1 MPIRRADPLTC
12 RARGARDPYPGAQVV
27 NFFLMS
33 LKTAFSIVV
42 FVVAAGMVITLLVF
56 WNVYII
62 SDYHTIKELYM
73 VTHGTP
79 EVPAVGRWIVLAVG
93 ITFLSLVL
101 VVLSFYFVTF
111 LRGARFKQQ
120 QKDFVNMMT
129 HELKLPMSSIQMFAQ
144 TLKQRSTGPEDR
156 ERFLDAILNDCA
168 RLNLL
173 LDHLL
178 KSQQIEQ
185 GRLPV
190 NLRRQDIGAFVSEFA
205 RKWPRPLTLNMPKDV
220 QAHVDAVL
228 LDLAIT
234 NLVNNAEKYGK
245 GSIPEVVVESG
256 AGLVHISVRDAG
268 APIPKKYAKKI
279 FTRFFRM
286 PNRDTRRQNGVGLG
300 LYIVKTIA
308 KLHRGTVEL
317 SSGMLE
323 TDGWKGNRFT
333 LSIPRAK

>member
-1 MPIRRADPLTC
+1 
-12 RARGARDPYPGAQVV
+12 
-27 NFFLMS
+27 MS

-42 FVVAAGMVITLLVF
+42 FVLAAGMVITLLVF

-79 EVPAVGRWIVLAVG
+79 EVPAAGRWTVLSVG

-144 TLKQRSTGPEDR
+144 TLKTRKASPEER
-156 ERFLDAILNDCA
+156 ERFIDAILNDCA

-178 KSQQIEQ
+178 KSQQIEK
-185 GRLPV
+185 GKLPV
-190 NLRRQDIGAFVSEFA
+190 SLRRLNVSEFVEEFA
-205 RKWPRPLTLNMPKDV
+205 RKWPRPLVLRMIKDV
-220 QAHVDAVL
+220 EAQADPVL
-228 LDLAIT
+228 LELAIT

-245 GSIPEVVVESG
+245 GSTPEVVMETDPS
-256 AGLVHISVRDAG
+256 LVRISVRDAG
-268 APIPKKYAKKI
+268 TPIPKKYAKKI
-279 FTRFFRM
+279 FRRFFRM

-308 KLHRGTVEL
+308 KLHQGSIDLT
-317 SSGMLE
+317 SGMKE
-323 TDGWKGNRFT
+323 ADGWKGNRFT
-333 LSIPRAK
+333 LSIPRSK

>member
-1 MPIRRADPLTC
+1 
-12 RARGARDPYPGAQVV
+12 
-27 NFFLMS
+27 MS
-33 LKTAFSIVV
+33 LKTGLSILI
-42 FVVAAGMVITLLVF
+42 FVVAAGMVITLLVL

-79 EVPAVGRWIVLAVG
+79 EIPSTGRWTVLSIG

-129 HELKLPMSSIQMFAQ
+129 HEFKLPMSSIQMFAQ
-144 TLKQRSTGPEDR
+144 TLRQKEPPKEER
-156 ERFLDAILNDCA
+156 EKFLDAILNDCA

-173 LDHLL
+173 VDHLL
-178 KSQQIEQ
+178 KSQLIER
-185 GRLPV
+185 GKLPV
-190 NLRRQDIGAFVSEFA
+190 SLRRIDLRAFLEDFA
-205 RKWPRPLTLNMPKDV
+205 RKWPRALRVSVAGDAEA
-220 QAHVDAVL
+220 QADPVL
-228 LDLAIT
+228 LDLALT
-234 NLVNNAEKYGK
+234 NLINNAEKYGK
-245 GSIPEVVVESG
+245 GSTPELVMETDG
-256 AGLVHISVRDAG
+256 ARIRISVRDNG

-279 FTRFFRM
+279 FKRFFRV

-308 KLHRGTVEL
+308 HQHEGVIDL
-317 SSGMLE
+317 SSGSME
-323 TDGWKGNRFT
+323 SEGWKGNRFT
-333 LSIPRAK
+333 LTLPRAK

>member
-1 MPIRRADPLTC
+1 
-12 RARGARDPYPGAQVV
+12 
-27 NFFLMS
+27 MS
-33 LKTAFSIVV
+33 FKTALSIVV
-42 FVVAAGMVITLLVF
+42 FVVAAGMVVTLLVL

-62 SDYHTIKELYM
+62 SDYHTIRELYM
-73 VTHGTP
+73 SAHGTP
-79 EVPAVGRWIVLAVG
+79 EVPASGRWAVLALG
-93 ITFLSLVL
+93 ITFLSIVL

-111 LRGARFKQQ
+111 LRGSRFKQQ

-144 TLKQRSTGPEDR
+144 TLRQKELVPEER

-173 LDHLL
+173 VDHLL

-185 GRLPV
+185 GKLPV
-190 NLRRQDIGAFVSEFA
+190 SLRRTDLRAFIEDFA
-205 RKWPRPLTLNMPKDV
+205 RKWPRPLVVRMDGDAV
-220 QAHVDAVL
+220 AQVDHVL
-228 LDLAIT
+228 LDLALT
-234 NLVNNAEKYGK
+234 NLINNAEKYGK
-245 GSIPEVVVESG
+245 GSVPELSLDPDP
-256 AGLVHISVRDAG
+256 AHALISVRDGG
-268 APIPKKYAKKI
+268 APIPKRYAKKI
-279 FTRFFRM
+279 FKRFFRM

-308 KLHRGTVEL
+308 RQHDGSIHLV
-317 SSGMLE
+317 SGSAE

>member
-1 MPIRRADPLTC
+1 
-12 RARGARDPYPGAQVV
+12 
-27 NFFLMS
+27 MS
-33 LKTAFSIVV
+33 VKTAFSIVV

-79 EVPAVGRWIVLAVG
+79 EIPSAGRWTVLSIG

-111 LRGARFKQQ
+111 LRGSRFKQQ

-144 TLKQRSTGPEDR
+144 TLRQKEPPKEER

-173 LDHLL
+173 VDHLL
-178 KSQQIEQ
+178 KSQQIER
-185 GRLPV
+185 GKLPV
-190 NLRRQDIGAFVSEFA
+190 SLRRMDMRIFLEDFA
-205 RKWPRPLTLNMPKDV
+205 RKWPRSLTVNLSGDASA
-220 QAHVDAVL
+220 QVDPVL
-228 LDLAIT
+228 LDLALA
-234 NLVNNAEKYGK
+234 NLINNAEKYGK
-245 GSIPEVVVESG
+245 GSVPE
-256 AGLVHISVRDAG
+256 LVMDMQDGKIRISIRDTG

-279 FTRFFRM
+279 FKRFFRM

-308 KLHRGTVEL
+308 KQHAGNIEL
-317 SSGMLE
+317 ASGDPE

-333 LSIPRAK
+333 LTIPRAK

>member
-1 MPIRRADPLTC
+1 
-12 RARGARDPYPGAQVV
+12 
-27 NFFLMS
+27 MS
-33 LKTAFSIVV
+33 IKTAFSIVV
-42 FVVAAGMVITLLVF
+42 FVLAAGMVITLLVL

-73 VTHGTP
+73 ATHGTP
-79 EVPAVGRWIVLAVG
+79 EVPSTGRWTVLAIG

-144 TLKQRSTGPEDR
+144 TLRQKETGAEER
-156 ERFLDAILNDCA
+156 ERFLDAILNDCT

-173 LDHLL
+173 VDHLL
-178 KSQQIEQ
+178 KSQQIER
-185 GRLPV
+185 GKLPV
-190 NLRRQDIGAFVSEFA
+190 SLRRLNLRAFIEDFA
-205 RKWPRPLTLNMPKDV
+205 KKWPRPLTIRMAAEAEA
-220 QAHVDAVL
+220 QADPVL
-228 LDLAIT
+228 LDLALT
-234 NLVNNAEKYGK
+234 NLINNAEKYGK
-245 GSIPEVVVESG
+245 GSVPELSLDTAPDPSRV
-256 AGLVHISVRDAG
+256 LISVKDAG

-279 FTRFFRM
+279 FKRFFRM
-286 PNRDTRRQNGVGLG
+286 PTRDTRRQNGVGLG

-308 KLHRGTVEL
+308 RQHAGSIDLT
-317 SSGMLE
+317 SGIAE

-333 LSIPRAK
+333 LTLPRAKAGRSEGRANPGADSGAGVPK

>member
-1 MPIRRADPLTC
+1 L
-12 RARGARDPYPGAQVV
+12 
-27 NFFLMS
+27 
-33 LKTAFSIVV
+33 
-42 FVVAAGMVITLLVF
+42 
-56 WNVYII
+56 
-62 SDYHTIKELYM
+62 
-73 VTHGTP
+73 
-79 EVPAVGRWIVLAVG
+79 G

-144 TLKQRSTGPEDR
+144 TLRMKETGPEER

-173 LDHLL
+173 VDHLL
-178 KSQQIEQ
+178 KSQQIER

-190 NLRRQDIGAFVSEFA
+190 SLRRTDLRGFLEDFA
-205 RKWPRPLTLNMPKDV
+205 RKWPRPLKVRIDANAEA
-220 QAHVDAVL
+220 QVDPVL
-228 LDLAIT
+228 LDLALT
-234 NLVNNAEKYGK
+234 NLINNAEKYGK
-245 GSIPEVVVESG
+245 GTVPELAMEQEASAVR
-256 AGLVHISVRDAG
+256 ISVRDSG

-279 FTRFFRM
+279 FKRFFRM

-308 KLHRGTVEL
+308 RQHDGNIALE
-317 SSGMLE
+317 SGNAE
-323 TDGWKGNRFT
+323 IDGWKGNRFT
-333 LSIPRAK
+333 LTLPKAR